1 MYSDWNLSTWAPTA
15 LQWLHLANDASDG
28 LLDII
33 LMVSVVAPAL
43 LVVWSY
49 LSRSAGGSDAGD
61 EA

>member
-1 MYSDWNLSTWAPTA
+1 MYSDWGLSTWAPTA

-43 LVVWSY
+43 LVVWAY
-49 LSRSAGGSDAGD
+49 LSKSSTTSTGD
-61 EA
+61 DE